1 MDREPLLSPD
11 CAAVMPALPQGIMTP
26 DAQPSDAPLPE
37 AHIAVLDDD
46 AALRAL
52 IGEYLEQQGLQVT
65 LVASGTEL
73 RKVLSTER
81 IDAVVLD
88 LMMPGEDGL
97 SVLRDLS
104 ERPDAPVVLMLSAM
118 AADVDRIVG
127 LELGADDYLAKPVNP
142 RELLARLRAVLR
154 RRPAPS
160 PTAPDADGRLRF
172 AGWTLDPECYAV
184 HDASGGEVRLTTGEF
199 RLMHVLA
206 ARPGRVI
213 SRDMLLS
220 LLHGDDGENFDRAVD
235 VAVSRLRSKLTRH
248 GGGTLIRTVRGE
260 GYLFAARA

>member
-1 MDREPLLSPD
+1 MEHHPMLSPD
-11 CAAVMPALPQGIMTP
+11 CAAVMAALTP
-26 DAQPSDAPLPE
+26 DAMQSDALPSDTPLPE
-37 AHIAVLDDD
+37 AHVAVLDDD
-46 AALRAL
+46 AGLRAL
-52 IGEYLEQQGLQVT
+52 IGEYLERQGLQVT
-65 LVASGTEL
+65 LVASGAEL
-73 RKVLSTER
+73 RKVLAAER
-81 IDAVVLD
+81 IDALVLD

-97 SVLRDLS
+97 SILRDLA

-154 RRPAPS
+154 RRPAPQ
-160 PTAPDADGRLRF
+160 PTPPDADGRLRF
-172 AGWTLDPECYAV
+172 AGWMLDPECYAV
-184 HDASGGEVRLTTGEF
+184 HDASGTEVRLTTGEF
-199 RLMHVLA
+199 RLLHVLA
-206 ARPGRVI
+206 SRPGRVI